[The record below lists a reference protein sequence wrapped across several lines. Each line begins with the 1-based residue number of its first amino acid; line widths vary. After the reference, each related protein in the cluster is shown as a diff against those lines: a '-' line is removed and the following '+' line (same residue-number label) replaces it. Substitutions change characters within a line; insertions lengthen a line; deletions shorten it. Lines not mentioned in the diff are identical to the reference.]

1 MRLDNDVIPSG
12 SEGPGRQGHEAR
24 ALQHRPPRSLAH
36 ARDDKPHPSVPLRAL
51 DTLWFQV
58 AGTIC
63 NIECT
68 HCFISSSP
76 RNHSHGMLSLA
87 DVERSLAEA
96 RELGVR
102 EYYFTGGE
110 PFLNRDMLAILEAT
124 LKQGPATVLTNGM
137 LLRADVC
144 RRLKELFDASE
155 YSLDIRV
162 SLDGF
167 DSESHDAIRGNGV
180 WDRVMFG
187 LRNLADAGIN
197 PVITVTTAAE
207 GVASEEGRARFLEII
222 RGFGFD
228 RPRLK
233 VLPLF
238 RIGAEEKRTRAYE
251 DWERL
256 TAESLSDEEASVLQC
271 SSCRMVTSKGVY
283 VCPILI
289 EEPAARMGATLGETL
304 RPFPLRYGACHT
316 CWVDG
321 VTCTT

>member
-1 MRLDNDVIPSG
+1 ML
-12 SEGPGRQGHEAR
+12 SESAVTH
-24 ALQHRPPRSLAH
+24 
-36 ARDDKPHPSVPLRAL
+36 PHVPLQAL

-68 HCFISSSP
+68 HCFISCSP
-76 RNHSHGMLSLA
+76 KNHSHEMLTLA
-87 DVERSLAEA
+87 DVQRRLDEA

-110 PFLNRDMLAILEAT
+110 PFMNRDMLPILEAT

-137 LLRADVC
+137 LLRPEVC
-144 RRLKELFDASE
+144 RRLRELFDASE

-167 DSESHDAIRGNGV
+167 DAESHDAIRGKGV
-180 WDRVMFG
+180 WDRVMWG

-207 GVASEEGRARFLEII
+207 GVASAEGRARFLEII

-228 RPRLK
+228 KPRLK
-233 VLPLF
+233 VLSLF
-238 RIGAEEKRTRAYE
+238 HIGAEETRTRAYE
-251 DWERL
+251 SWERL
-256 TAESLSDEEASVLQC
+256 TRDELNETEAATLQC
-271 SSCRMVTSKGVY
+271 SSCRMITSKGVY

-289 EEPAARMGATLGETL
+289 EEPEARMGETLAETL
-304 RPFPLRYGACHT
+304 RAFPLKYGACHT

>member
-1 MRLDNDVIPSG
+1 MTATIP
-12 SEGPGRQGHEAR
+12 A
-24 ALQHRPPRSLAH
+24 
-36 ARDDKPHPSVPLRAL
+36 VPMLAL

-76 RNHSHGMLSLA
+76 RNHSHEMMSLA
-87 DVERSLAEA
+87 DVEARLEEA
-96 RELGVR
+96 RALGVR

-110 PFLNRDMLAILEAT
+110 PFMNRDMLPILEAT
-124 LKQGPATVLTNGM
+124 LKQGPASVLTNGM
-137 LLRADVC
+137 LLRPEVC
-144 RRLKELFDASE
+144 RRLRELFDENE
-155 YSLDIRV
+155 YSLDLRV

-167 DSESHDAIRGNGV
+167 DRASHDAIRGEGV
-180 WDRVMFG
+180 WDRVMIG
-187 LRNLADAGIN
+187 LRNLADVGLN

-207 GVASEEGRARFLEII
+207 GVAGAEGRTRFLELI
-222 RGFGFD
+222 RTFGFE

-238 RIGAEEKRTRAYE
+238 RIGAEEQRTRAYE

-256 TAESLSDEEASVLQC
+256 TGLVLTDDDARTLQC
-271 SSCRMVTSKGVY
+271 SSCRMATSKGVY

-289 EEPAARMGATLGETL
+289 EEPAARMGDTLEETL

>member
-1 MRLDNDVIPSG
+1 MMTIP
-12 SEGPGRQGHEAR
+12 H
-24 ALQHRPPRSLAH
+24 
-36 ARDDKPHPSVPLRAL
+36 VPMRAL

-58 AGTIC
+58 AGTLC

-76 RNHSHGMLSLA
+76 TNRSHGMLSLA
-87 DVERSLAEA
+87 DVEARLREA

-110 PFLNRDMLAILEAT
+110 PFMNREMIPILAAT

-137 LLRADVC
+137 LLRKSIC
-144 RRLKELFDASE
+144 RELRELIDGSE
-155 YSLDIRV
+155 YSLDLRV

-167 DSESHDAIRGNGV
+167 DRESHDAIRGAGV
-180 WDRVMFG
+180 WERVMIG
-187 LRNLADAGIN
+187 LRNLAEVEIN
-197 PVITVTTAAE
+197 PVITVTEAAD
-207 GVASEEGRARFLEII
+207 GIRSDEGRARFLDLI
-222 RGFGFD
+222 RSFGFTK
-228 RPRLK
+228 PRLK

-238 RIGAEEKRTRAYE
+238 RIGAEEKRTRAYA
-251 DWERL
+251 DWERIDIMNESD
-256 TAESLSDEEASVLQC
+256 AEVLQC

-289 EEPAARMGATLGETL
+289 ETPEARMGSTLAETL

-316 CWVDG
+316 CWVEG
-321 VTCTT
+321 VSCRT